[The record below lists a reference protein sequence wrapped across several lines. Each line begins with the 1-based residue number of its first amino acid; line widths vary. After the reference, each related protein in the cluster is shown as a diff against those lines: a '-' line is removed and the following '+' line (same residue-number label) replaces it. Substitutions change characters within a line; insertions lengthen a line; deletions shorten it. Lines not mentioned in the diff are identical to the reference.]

1 MPSEVI
7 LRAFFLL
14 KKIVYFFIEKFVD
27 SSLYEKIIEKLFFSI
42 ENFFSAG
49 IAVFG
54 AAIPTAKAE
63 GLRCVLFRSKGRLC

>member
-63 GLRCVLFRSKGRLC
+63 GLRCVQFRSYNCFS

>member
-1 MPSEVI
+1 MPSEVS

-63 GLRCVLFRSKGRLC
+63 GLRCVLFRSTTLG